1 MSDLDNEELQ
11 ATKEL
16 NGTAKAVSTEDEL
29 KQLQEDN
36 NKKIEEAVAAFN
48 KACEDLA
55 ALDIVHQVIC
65 IGYIDTAI
73 SRGFVSA
80 QSGLES
86 LESTTTFLL
95 DFSSNNIRE
104 QVKARLR
111 EQAAQLKEQIDKEEN
126 KDNEK

>member
-16 NGTAKAVSTEDEL
+16 NGTAKAVSTEEEL

-36 NKKIEEAVAAFN
+36 NKKIEEAVTAFN

>member
-111 EQAAQLKEQIDKEEN
+111 EQAAQLKEQIDKEQN
-126 KDNEK
+126 NDSEK

>member
-16 NGTAKAVSTEDEL
+16 NGTAKAVSTEEQL

-111 EQAAQLKEQIDKEEN
+111 EQVAQLKEQIDKEEN
-126 KDNEK
+126 KDNE

>member
-16 NGTAKAVSTEDEL
+16 NGTAKAVSTEEEL

-55 ALDIVHQVIC
+55 SLDIVHQVIC

-104 QVKARLR
+104 QVRARLR

>member
-16 NGTAKAVSTEDEL
+16 NGTAKAVSTEEEL

-36 NKKIEEAVAAFN
+36 TKKIEEAVVAFN

>member
-1 MSDLDNEELQ
+1 MSDSDNEELQ

>member
-16 NGTAKAVSTEDEL
+16 NGTAKAVSTEEEL

-36 NKKIEEAVAAFN
+36 NKKIEEAVTAFN

-111 EQAAQLKEQIDKEEN
+111 EQAAQLKEQIDKEEKKN
-126 KDNEK
+126 NE

>member
-1 MSDLDNEELQ
+1 MSDLDNDELK

-16 NGTAKAVSTEDEL
+16 NGTAKAVSTDEKL

-36 NKKIEEAVAAFN
+36 DKKIEEAVAAFN

-104 QVKARLR
+104 QVKATMRK
-111 EQAAQLKEQIDKEEN
+111 QAEQLKEQIDKEEKKN
-126 KDNEK
+126 NE

>member
-16 NGTAKAVSTEDEL
+16 NGTAKAVSTEEQL

>member
-16 NGTAKAVSTEDEL
+16 NGTAKAVSTEEEL

-73 SRGFVSA
+73 SKGFVSA

-126 KDNEK
+126 KDNE

>member
-16 NGTAKAVSTEDEL
+16 NGTAKAVSTEEEL

-111 EQAAQLKEQIDKEEN
+111 EQVAQLKEQIDKEEN
-126 KDNEK
+126 KDNE

>member
-16 NGTAKAVSTEDEL
+16 NGTAKAVSTEEEL

-126 KDNEK
+126 KDNE

>member
-16 NGTAKAVSTEDEL
+16 NGTAKAVSTEEEL

-55 ALDIVHQVIC
+55 TLDIVHQVIC

-73 SRGFVSA
+73 SKGFVSA

-126 KDNEK
+126 KDNE

>member
-16 NGTAKAVSTEDEL
+16 NGTAKPVSTEEEL

-36 NKKIEEAVAAFN
+36 NKKIEETVAAFN

>member
-36 NKKIEEAVAAFN
+36 NKKIEETVAAFN

-126 KDNEK
+126 KDNE

>member
-16 NGTAKAVSTEDEL
+16 NGTAKAVSTEEEL

-36 NKKIEEAVAAFN
+36 NKKIEETVAAFN

-126 KDNEK
+126 KDNE

>member
-11 ATKEL
+11 ATREL

-111 EQAAQLKEQIDKEEN
+111 EQAVQLKEQIKREEN

>member
-16 NGTAKAVSTEDEL
+16 NGTAKAVSTEEEL

-36 NKKIEEAVAAFN
+36 NKKIEETVAAFN

>member
-16 NGTAKAVSTEDEL
+16 NGTAKAVSTEDKL

-80 QSGLES
+80 QAGLES

-104 QVKARLR
+104 QVKARVR
-111 EQAAQLKEQIDKEEN
+111 EQAAQLKEQIKREEN

>member
-11 ATKEL
+11 ATREL

-36 NKKIEEAVAAFN
+36 NKKIEETVAAFN

>member
-16 NGTAKAVSTEDEL
+16 NGTAKPVSTEEQL

>member
-11 ATKEL
+11 APKEL

>member
-16 NGTAKAVSTEDEL
+16 NGTAKAVSTEEEL

-36 NKKIEEAVAAFN
+36 TKKIEEAVAAFN

>member
-126 KDNEK
+126 KDNE

>member
-36 NKKIEEAVAAFN
+36 NKKIEEAVTAFN

>member
-1 MSDLDNEELQ
+1 MSDLDNDELK

-16 NGTAKAVSTEDEL
+16 NGTAKAVSTEEEL

-65 IGYIDTAI
+65 IGYIDTVI

-104 QVKARLR
+104 QVKATMRK
-111 EQAAQLKEQIDKEEN
+111 QAEQLKEQIDKEEKKN
-126 KDNEK
+126 NE

>member
-1 MSDLDNEELQ
+1 MSDLDNDELK

-16 NGTAKAVSTEDEL
+16 NGTAKAVSTDEKL

-36 NKKIEEAVAAFN
+36 DKKIEEAVAAFN

-104 QVKARLR
+104 QVRATMRK
-111 EQAAQLKEQIDKEEN
+111 QAEQLKEQIDKEEKKN
-126 KDNEK
+126 NE

>member
-36 NKKIEEAVAAFN
+36 NKKIEEAVTAFN

-111 EQAAQLKEQIDKEEN
+111 EQAAQLKEQINKEEN

>member
-36 NKKIEEAVAAFN
+36 NKKIEEAVTAFN

-104 QVKARLR
+104 QVKARLC
-111 EQAAQLKEQIDKEEN
+111 EQVAQLKEQIDKEEN

>member
-36 NKKIEEAVAAFN
+36 NKKIEEAVTAFN

-126 KDNEK
+126 KDNE

>member
-1 MSDLDNEELQ
+1 MSDLDNDELK

-16 NGTAKAVSTEDEL
+16 NGTANAVSTDEKL

-36 NKKIEEAVAAFN
+36 DKKIEEAVAAFN

-104 QVKARLR
+104 QVKATMRK
-111 EQAAQLKEQIDKEEN
+111 QAEQLKEQIDKEEKKN
-126 KDNEK
+126 NE

>member
-1 MSDLDNEELQ
+1 M
-11 ATKEL
+11 
-16 NGTAKAVSTEDEL
+16 STEEEL